1 MGSKKMNKIKRQRSK
16 SKQQRALSAGIAGAL
31 LGAIGGALISASFN
45 GSSGVLPGAV
55 MGGLVLGLTEGFTDA
70 VRKPAQLKPLL
81 HRVFV
86 AAYVGAALGA
96 FVGLVF
102 PDINMI
108 VLGMILG
115 TLSGSFG
122 LRLMSLGLG
131 LVIGIILGVI
141 SEFYFPTLNP
151 AIFGALVVLVY
162 RVSSALIFRGGE
174 VVQFSAERVPA
185 SEIKYVVPFEASSKS
200 VGSDYFAELA
210 RAEDGS
216 FKRNPPGIGIVES
229 MESMRGPNFDPEKVD
244 PLIREFYEHTSR
256 FTLSIVPVWKNRIKP
271 LFWLFKR
278 TIAQPIGQA
287 NLPFNTE
294 EAQRGIVSYIDA
306 IDFQWNDIIDLRGW
320 VRAFKETG
328 EAIYVGIYT
337 TFQHENVGYVSVGFP
352 LPDSNFTATL
362 LPYNHEGSHFLL
374 KSRNTGYPYP
384 GHYLTAR
391 ENGNLTVLKLP
402 TFDEEIM
409 VYVENGELKTDHRF
423 YLAGLNFLTLY
434 YSIERAEGVV

>member
-1 MGSKKMNKIKRQRSK
+1 MMNEKKRQRPQ
-16 SKQQRALSAGIAGAL
+16 SKQQRALAAGSAGGI
-31 LGAIGGALISASFN
+31 LGAIGGALIGASFS

-55 MGGLVLGLTEGFTDA
+55 FGGLVLGLAEAISD
-70 VRKPAQLKPLL
+70 VLRKPAQPKPLF
-81 HRVFV
+81 HRIFV

-96 FVGLVF
+96 LLGLIF
-102 PDINMI
+102 PRVNMI
-108 VLGMILG
+108 VLGLILG
-115 TLSGSFG
+115 TLSGAFG
-122 LRLMSLGLG
+122 LRLISLGLG
-131 LVIGIILGVI
+131 FMIGIVLGVI
-141 SEFYFPTLNP
+141 AEFYFPTLNA
-151 AIFGALVVLVY
+151 AIFGALVVFIY
-162 RVSSALIFRGGE
+162 RVLSALIFRGGE

-185 SEIKYVVPFEASSKS
+185 SEIKYVVPFEVNSKS
-200 VGSDYFAELA
+200 VGADYFAELA
-210 RAEDGS
+210 REEDGS
-216 FKRNPPGIGIVES
+216 FKRNLPGIGIVET
-229 MESMRGPNFDPEKVD
+229 MEGMRGPNCDPDKID

-278 TIAQPIGQA
+278 TIAQPMGQA

-306 IDFQWNDIIDLRGW
+306 IDFQCNDIIDLRGW
-320 VRAFKETG
+320 VRAFQETG

-337 TFQHENVGYVSVGFP
+337 TFRHEEVGYVSVGFP
-352 LPDSNFTATL
+352 LPEANFTATL
-362 LPYNHEGSHFLL
+362 LPYNHEGSNFVL

-402 TFDEEIM
+402 TFDEEIV
-409 VYVENGELKTDHRF
+409 VYVKEGQLKTDHRF

-434 YSIERAEGVV
+434 YSMERAEGAG

>member
-1 MGSKKMNKIKRQRSK
+1 MKGKKRQRPQ
-16 SKQQRALSAGIAGAL
+16 SKQQRALAAGISGGI
-31 LGAIGGALISASFN
+31 LGAIGGALIGASFN

-55 MGGLVLGLTEGFTDA
+55 IGGVVLGLAEAITDA
-70 VRKPAQLKPLL
+70 LRKPAQPKPLL
-81 HRVFV
+81 HRILVAAFV
-86 AAYVGAALGA
+86 AAALGA
-96 FVGLVF
+96 LLDLIF
-102 PDINMI
+102 PGINMI
-108 VLGMILG
+108 VFGLALGA
-115 TLSGSFG
+115 LSGAFG

-131 LVIGIILGVI
+131 LLIGITLGVMA
-141 SEFYFPTLNP
+141 EFYFPTMNA
-151 AIFGALVVLVY
+151 AILGALVVLIY
-162 RVSSALIFRGGE
+162 RVLSALIFKGRE

-185 SEIKYVVPFEASSKS
+185 SEIKYVVPFEANSKS
-200 VGSDYFAELA
+200 VGADYFAELA

-216 FKRNPPGIGIVES
+216 FKRNHPGIGIVET
-229 MESMRGPNFDPEKVD
+229 MESMRGPTCDPDKVD

-278 TIAQPIGQA
+278 TIAQPMEQA

-306 IDFQWNDIIDLRGW
+306 IDFQCNDIIDLRGW
-320 VRAFKETG
+320 VRAFKATG

-337 TFQHENVGYVSVGFP
+337 TFQYENVGYVSVGFP

-362 LPYNHEGSHFLL
+362 LPYNHDGGNFKL

-402 TFDEEIM
+402 TFDEEIV
-409 VYVENGELKTDHRF
+409 VYVKEGQLKTDHSF

-434 YSIERAEGVV
+434 YAMERAEGAD